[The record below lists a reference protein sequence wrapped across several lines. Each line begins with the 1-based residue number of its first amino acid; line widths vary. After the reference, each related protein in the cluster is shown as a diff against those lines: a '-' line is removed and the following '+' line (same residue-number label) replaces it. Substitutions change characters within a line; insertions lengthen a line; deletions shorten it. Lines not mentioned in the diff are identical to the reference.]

1 MVVVSIL
8 SVGAFVAFFFYHRVV
23 MTRFER
29 SLINFE
35 AELDYMEEVVQTTRL
50 HIAELELMMIPRSKT
65 VPAKRP
71 AKKRGRPVNPNSI
84 RQKKMKAGK

>member
-8 SVGAFVAFFFYHRVV
+8 SVGALVAFFFYHRVV
-23 MTRFER
+23 MTKFER

-35 AELDYMEEVVQTTRL
+35 AELDYMEDVIQTTRL
-50 HIAELELMMIPRSKT
+50 HVSEMELAQIRRSQVKK
-65 VPAKRP
+65 A
-71 AKKRGRPVNPNSI
+71 AKKRGRPVNPNSV

>member
-8 SVGAFVAFFFYHRVV
+8 SVGAFIAFFFYHRVV
-23 MTRFER
+23 MTRFET
-29 SLINFE
+29 SLFNFE
-35 AELDYMEEVVQTTRL
+35 AELDYMEEVVQTMRL
-50 HIAELELMMIPRSKT
+50 HISEMELAQIRKSKT

-71 AKKRGRPVNPNSI
+71 AKKRGRPVNPDSI